1 MWKQR
6 QEHALCSSLAVK
18 QQKLFGV
25 ISSRKQDAA
34 PLFSHR
40 SISHFK
46 IGKNNMLSYSER
58 GLRAGQGRESDMQGR
73 AGCAAVVAI
82 VDMERR
88 RMEDYFTE
96 DTTSANLKWPL
107 FSLLHSN

>member
-1 MWKQR
+1 
-6 QEHALCSSLAVK
+6 
-18 QQKLFGV
+18 
-25 ISSRKQDAA
+25 
-34 PLFSHR
+34 
-40 SISHFK
+40 
-46 IGKNNMLSYSER
+46 
-58 GLRAGQGRESDMQGR
+58 MQGR

-82 VDMERR
+82 VDMERRR

>member
-1 MWKQR
+1 
-6 QEHALCSSLAVK
+6 
-18 QQKLFGV
+18 
-25 ISSRKQDAA
+25 
-34 PLFSHR
+34 
-40 SISHFK
+40 
-46 IGKNNMLSYSER
+46 
-58 GLRAGQGRESDMQGR
+58 MQGR